1 LYTLGKGVDMNM
13 ITLDTMEEI
22 LRGRVVKLKRDYA
35 SKGKLEYLMRIKE
48 AKAILNYVRKL
59 NAVRHE

>member
-1 LYTLGKGVDMNM
+1 MNM
-13 ITLDTMEEI
+13 ITLDAMEEI

-59 NAVRHE
+59 NAVQHK